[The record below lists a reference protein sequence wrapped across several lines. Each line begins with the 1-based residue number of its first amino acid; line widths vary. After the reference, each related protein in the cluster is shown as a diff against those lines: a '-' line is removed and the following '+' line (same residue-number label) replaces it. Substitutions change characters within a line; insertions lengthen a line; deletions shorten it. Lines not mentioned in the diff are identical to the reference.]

1 MPSLQVRELPAQ
13 IYHKLQAKAQKEH
26 RSFSQQAIVA
36 LAKGLDMEE
45 NPKKRRAALLKSIM
59 DDPVVLNS
67 QDVASP
73 VDLIRKDRER

>member
-1 MPSLQVRELPAQ
+1 VPLRVLRGLIFP
-13 IYHKLQAKAQKEH
+13 YNPDRFKK

-73 VDLIRKDRER
+73 VDLIRKDRQR